1 MSRKARRA
9 AWCAVV
15 FFFALACAFLLLLPQ
30 WLDKPLLFAGAQRYT
45 FFSGSASSQAR
56 ITVATPEEAP
66 FVRLTLQGYTGESA
80 YYPSAEDAFAQAEA
94 YGARLLFCERAGDV
108 TDCYSYSP
116 RLGGCVYVGGYAVN
130 LHIAL
135 RQVAH
140 PAMHQLGAAARSGLG
155 KVVLLQQNGFVPT
168 ASRIDGRPQSGGT
181 AAYHQHVAPEILP
194 TGFFQYIFP
203 FHSYRLFLH

>member
-94 YGARLLFCERAGDV
+94 YGAALLLVQRSADV
-108 TDCYSYSP
+108 TDYYYYSAQ
-116 RLGGCVYVGGYAVN
+116 LEGGVVLSCGLVN
-130 LHIAL
+130 LH
-135 RQVAH
+135 VAVR
-140 PAMHQLGAAARSGLG
+140 AGGD
-155 KVVLLQQNGFVPT
+155 VVGSPLIF
-168 ASRIDGRPQSGGT
+168 GG
-181 AAYHQHVAPEILP
+181 Y
-194 TGFFQYIFP
+194 
-203 FHSYRLFLH
+203 